1 MLTLFLLF
9 EFEDFFAE
17 FDQLRLL
24 AVLHDYIQLLLWV
37 LLEGVAIEKW
47 IGRLT
52 STVIHIMTIESIY
65 A

>member
-24 AVLHDYIQLLLWV
+24 AVLHDYIQLLL
-37 LLEGVAIEKW
+37 
-47 IGRLT
+47 
-52 STVIHIMTIESIY
+52 
-65 A
+65 